1 MKALWS
7 KLINIGVSKRFN
19 SQLNDHIRSVNFI
32 TLVWIPALILIAI
45 QCLQSPFSSY
55 GILALT
61 TTLLMILI
69 LLTNKH
75 KNQTITTFSF
85 LLIVNFNLLLIN
97 VILEFNYGTF
107 LLLFPLFASITYLF
121 PLPKYKLQLALTL
134 VTMIIIHLTG
144 FIIIHEFPSLQL
156 VIAPHL
162 IFTSLNYGFAFI
174 LTFIIVI
181 QYSLIQAKQ
190 KKMLDDTI
198 ISSKTQHILLEET
211 LKDKNILIS
220 EIHHRTKNNL
230 AIVSSILNLQR
241 SQIDD
246 EQLDNILLDCSN
258 RVHSIAA
265 VHQKLYEKGDFSI
278 VDFKEYIGGL
288 VTDLQNTLFPKNKTI
303 TVSTDIESFDIKTD
317 QAVSCAL
324 ILNEVITN
332 SIKYAFNNEGIENK
346 IEIRAS
352 LISNQIVIM
361 VHDNGP
367 GFDIKKLHNHKGS
380 LGMSLIEALTEQL
393 EGSYEYHNTGGTT
406 FTLTFKLN

>member
-1 MKALWS
+1 M
-7 KLINIGVSKRFN
+7 GVRKKTN
-19 SQLNDHIRSVNFI
+19 SRLNDHIRSVNFI
-32 TLVWIPALILIAI
+32 TLVWIPALLLVAV
-45 QCLQSPFSSY
+45 QSLQSPFSNY
-55 GILALT
+55 GFIALIT
-61 TTLLMILI
+61 TFLMALI
-69 LLTNKH
+69 LFSNKH
-75 KNQTITTFSF
+75 KNQTITTFTF
-85 LLIVNFNLLLIN
+85 LLTVNFNLLLIN

-121 PLPKYKLQLALTL
+121 PLPRYKLQLTLTL
-134 VTMIIIHLTG
+134 ITMIIIHLTG
-144 FIIIHEFPSLQL
+144 FIIVYEFPSLKL
-156 VIAPHL
+156 VIEPKLA
-162 IFTSLNYGFAFI
+162 FTILNYGFAFL
-174 LTFIIVI
+174 LTFTIVI
-181 QYSLIQAKQ
+181 QYSLMQARQRKI
-190 KKMLDDTI
+190 LDDTI
-198 ISSKTQHILLEET
+198 KSNKTQHILLEET

-258 RVHSIAA
+258 RVHSITA

-288 VTDLQNTLFPKNKTI
+288 VTDLQNTLFPKNKNI

-332 SIKYAFNNEGIENK
+332 SIKYAFNEAESDNK
-346 IEIRAS
+346 IDIRAS
-352 LISNQIVIM
+352 LISSQIVMM

-367 GFDIKKLHNHKGS
+367 GFDINKLHSHKGS

-393 EGSYEYHNTGGTT
+393 EGSYEYHNIGGTT